1 MENVDKYS
9 HHQPHPNSH
18 PSPTTERIHAKI
30 ISHISALKV
39 LFKSRPIVS
48 WISWHRMMS
57 VLLIHRSSLLDGVLW
72 HANSR
77 VFHTYKGKNVAKA
90 EDVRTST
97 PKQTDAML

>member
-1 MENVDKYS
+1 
-9 HHQPHPNSH
+9 
-18 PSPTTERIHAKI
+18 
-30 ISHISALKV
+30 
-39 LFKSRPIVS
+39 
-48 WISWHRMMS
+48 MMS
-57 VLLIHRSSLLDGVLW
+57 VLLIHKSSLLDGVLW